1 MDWVAVGLRFLHVGG
16 GAAWLGA
23 SLFANLVIVPFI
35 AGQPADQRPALV
47 ERLVLAPEKVI
58 IGGALTAGLSGL
70 ILGLAGRGFT
80 SIGALATPAGVV
92 WLAAIAIAIVVFG
105 AGGRITSPAARR
117 LQRPPV
123 SDDDDRGSDQALGRL
138 RTGFRIEL
146 AGIASILALMVVL
159 PRV

>member
-1 MDWVAVGLRFLHVGG
+1 MDLLAVVLRFLHVGG
-16 GAAWLGA
+16 GTAWLGA

-35 AGQPADQRPALV
+35 AGQPADRRPALV

-58 IGGALTAGLSGL
+58 IGGALTAAISGL
-70 ILGLAGRGFT
+70 ILGVAGRGFT
-80 SIGALATPAGVV
+80 SIEALTTPAGLV
-92 WLAAIAIAIVVFG
+92 WLAAILIAIAVFG
-105 AGGRITSPAARR
+105 TGGRITSPAARR
-117 LQRPPV
+117 LQRPPA
-123 SDDDDRGSDQALGRL
+123 SDEDGRDSDQALGRL